1 MTILESLHVKALQIK
16 NEIAQK
22 ANSALR
28 IGGLFDDIVSY
39 LSNLGSMAK
48 VNDVI
53 EENKKFARTSE
64 GWEEITSTEGESLME
79 LDGDTKVKPKNDKT
93 IDATKITGL
102 PDISG
107 KVDKVEGKGLSTED
121 FTNAMKNKLANQSG
135 TNSGDQNLSVMYKAI
150 KISLRNR

>member
-53 EENKKFARTSE
+53 A
-64 GWEEITSTEGESLME
+64 
-79 LDGDTKVKPKNDKT
+79 
-93 IDATKITGL
+93 
-102 PDISG
+102 
-107 KVDKVEGKGLSTED
+107 
-121 FTNAMKNKLANQSG
+121 
-135 TNSGDQNLSVMYKAI
+135 
-150 KISLRNR
+150 